1 STSIFVLEYK
11 TKTDAAKARN
21 VLFCVFIRFYIVYH
35 NLISSALSLSSVLTL
50 CNHNAAALKMKSD
63 HCAQGWKF
71 FSGKCYYFSTDE
83 ETWNASRNACV
94 DKGGYLVIVTSPME
108 QDFLKRS
115 KPGSGSE
122 FYWIGL
128 TDAVV
133 EGEWHW
139 LDGTKLSQTPRY
151 WTGNEPDDWK
161 GDQNAHPEGED
172 CAVMELSSD
181 SYLLLD
187 AFCNEESKKLKHVCE
202 AKAGM

>member
-1 STSIFVLEYK
+1 MIDTLQNLEKENVHLSVCETSLVTQLSEINRCMEQLQAEK
-11 TKTDAAKARN
+11 ENLTKT
-21 VLFCVFIRFYIVYH
+21 
-35 NLISSALSLSSVLTL
+35 
-50 CNHNAAALKMKSD
+50 LKMKSD

-94 DKGGYLVIVTSPME
+94 DKGGDLVIVTSPME

-151 WTGNEPDDWK
+151 WAGNEPDDWK

-187 AFCNEESKKLKHVCE
+187 AFCNEESKKHKHVCE